1 MRRYRYLQRSYCLGE
16 RTRLR
21 TRFSPLA
28 ETRLGVTGVSVKSH
42 QYALAMAQSVVRAL
56 AVAADTAIQN
66 SLIAIRFYQR
76 WYSAYGRGAS
86 VDWRGVGASSIQGTK
101 HLFFL
106 AADFFQ

>member
-28 ETRLGVTGVSVKSH
+28 ETQLGVTGVGVKSH
-42 QYALAMAQSVVRAL
+42 QYALPMAKSVVKAL

-66 SLIAIRFYQR
+66 SLIAIRFLPTLVLR
-76 WYSAYGRGAS
+76 LRAR
-86 VDWRGVGASSIQGTK
+86 R
-101 HLFFL
+101 
-106 AADFFQ
+106 